1 MAATAAPFALR
12 LPAFAPLLLSA
23 CCLAVFVS
31 SLTDMS
37 QSNINHRRRRFIL
50 VTGGNKGIGR
60 AVCERLV
67 TEWADTVVFVGS
79 RDRGRGEQAVN
90 DMVKSTRCDP
100 SRLSCLQI
108 DTSSDASVQEAAGQ
122 LSIRLNQQQQQQQQQ
137 QPKDAARLYGIVNNA
152 GVRVVSCRLQ
162 KCESGSG
169 DSDERVDAG
178 A

>member
-23 CCLAVFVS
+23 CCLAVFVA

-37 QSNINHRRRRFIL
+37 QSNINVNHRHRRFIL

-122 LSIRLNQQQQQQQQQ
+122 LSIRLNHHQQQQ